1 MLPRFDPTNPLACM
15 SVLED
20 VTSNAKEIQDSVLQA
35 ILSRNAQTEYLRG
48 FLNGQLDKKSFKK
61 NLPIVTYEDYRS
73 YIDRIADGE
82 SSNLICDRPISL
94 FLASTG
100 TSGGFPKLIP
110 LTAEDME
117 QRILFASL
125 YAPLVF
131 KHIGGLTE
139 GKSLMFYFVTR
150 ESETASG
157 LIVRFML
164 TCVLKSVNPTNIFL
178 WDRVQISPHEISTCV
193 DTAQAMYCQ
202 LLCGLVQ
209 RENVARLGA
218 PFASSFLKVIN
229 FLEDHWSELCS
240 NIRTGRVSDW
250 ITNTQCV
257 SGVAKFLTAPNPDL
271 ASLIEQECSK
281 TSWEG
286 IVRRLWPKAK
296 CIEAV
301 VTGSMVQYIPLLEF
315 YGGGLPLISS
325 WYGSSECFIGI
336 NVNPLSKPCD
346 VSYTIVPS
354 MAYFEF
360 LEVEK
365 DHQETDHNPTNNPV
379 VVDLADVKIGHD
391 YELIITTF
399 SGLYRYRLGDV
410 LRVTGFY
417 NNAPQFYFV
426 GRQKVVLSIDID
438 KTYEED
444 LHKAVTN
451 ATHLLEPHDLMLI
464 DFTSRVDSSSFPG
477 HYVIYWELGR
487 KLKDAKVEP
496 QRDVLE
502 ECCFTIEK
510 SLNSVYRKL
519 RKNDGT
525 IGPLEIKVVRRGAFD
540 ELMTLF
546 LSRGS
551 SVSQYK
557 TPRSVSSEEAFKILE
572 EAVVSEFL
580 STKTPSW
587 EPREMHSGR

>member
-1 MLPRFDPTNPLACM
+1 MLPRFDPTNPKSCM
-15 SVLED
+15 SLLED
-20 VTSNAKEIQDSVLQA
+20 VTTNVKQIQDSVLEA

-48 FLNGQLDKKSFKK
+48 FLNGQLDKQSFKN

-73 YIDRIADGE
+73 YIDRLANGE
-82 SSNLICDRPISL
+82 PFDLICDRPISL
-94 FLASTG
+94 FLASSG
-100 TSGGFPKLIP
+100 TSGGVPKLIP
-110 LTAEDME
+110 LTAEELE

-131 KHIGGLTE
+131 KHIEGLTE

-157 LIVRFML
+157 LMVRFMI
-164 TCVLKSVNPTNIFL
+164 TCVLKSVNPSNSFL
-178 WDRVQISPHEISTCV
+178 WDRVQIIPHAISTCA
-193 DTAQAMYCQ
+193 DTAQGMYCQ
-202 LLCGLVQ
+202 LLCGLLQ

-218 PFASSFLKVIN
+218 PYASSFLKVIN
-229 FLEDHWSELCS
+229 FLEDHWHELCS

-250 ITNTQCV
+250 ITDAGCV
-257 SGVAKFLTAPNPDL
+257 SGIGKFLTAPNPEL

-281 TSWEG
+281 TSWEA
-286 IVRRLWPKAK
+286 ILKRLWPKAK

-301 VTGSMVQYIPLLEF
+301 VTGSMAQYIPLLEF

-336 NVNPLSKPCD
+336 NDDPLSKPCD
-346 VSYTIVPS
+346 VSYTIIPS
-354 MAYFEF
+354 MGYFEF
-360 LEVEK
+360 LEVKK
-365 DHQETDHNPTNNPV
+365 DHQEAGHDPAKNHA
-379 VVDLADVKIGHD
+379 VVDLVDVKIGHD
-391 YELIITTF
+391 YELVVTTF

-426 GRQKVVLSIDID
+426 GRQKVVLSIDVD

-444 LHKAVTN
+444 LLKAVTN
-451 ATHLLEPHDLMLI
+451 ATLLLEPHDLMLV
-464 DFTSRVDSSSFPG
+464 DFTSRVDTSSFPA
-477 HYVIYWELGR
+477 HYVLYWELGS
-487 KLKDAKVEP
+487 KLKDVKHEP
-496 QRDVLE
+496 DRDVLE
-502 ECCFTIEK
+502 ECCFAIEE
-510 SLNSVYRKL
+510 SLDSVYRKL
-519 RKNDGT
+519 RKSDKI

-540 ELMTLF
+540 ELMNFF

-557 TPRSVSSEEAFKILE
+557 TPRSVTSEEALKILDA
-572 EAVVSEFL
+572 AVVSEFL
-580 STKTPSW
+580 SPKTPSW
-587 EPREMHSGR
+587 EPRELHSSR

>member
-1 MLPRFDPTNPLACM
+1 MLPRFDPTNPKSCM
-15 SVLED
+15 SLLED
-20 VTSNAKEIQDSVLQA
+20 VTTNVKQIQDSVLEA

-48 FLNGQLDKKSFKK
+48 FLNGQLDKQSFKN

-73 YIDRIADGE
+73 YIDRLANGE
-82 SSNLICDRPISL
+82 PFDLICDRPISL
-94 FLASTG
+94 FLASSG
-100 TSGGFPKLIP
+100 TSGGVPKLIP
-110 LTAEDME
+110 LTAEELE

-131 KHIGGLTE
+131 KHIEGLTE

-157 LIVRFML
+157 LMVR
-164 TCVLKSVNPTNIFL
+164 
-178 WDRVQISPHEISTCV
+178 DRVQIIPHAISTCA
-193 DTAQAMYCQ
+193 DTAQGMYCQ
-202 LLCGLVQ
+202 LLCGLLQ

-218 PFASSFLKVIN
+218 PYASSFLKVIN
-229 FLEDHWSELCS
+229 FLEDHWHELCS

-250 ITNTQCV
+250 ITDAGCV
-257 SGVAKFLTAPNPDL
+257 SGIGKFLTAPNPEL

-281 TSWEG
+281 TSWEA
-286 IVRRLWPKAK
+286 ILKRLWPKAK

-301 VTGSMVQYIPLLEF
+301 VTGSMAQYIPLLEF

-336 NVNPLSKPCD
+336 NDDPLSKPCD
-346 VSYTIVPS
+346 VSYTIIPS
-354 MAYFEF
+354 MGYFEF
-360 LEVEK
+360 LEVKK
-365 DHQETDHNPTNNPV
+365 DHQEAGHDPAKNHA
-379 VVDLADVKIGHD
+379 VVDLVDVKIGHD
-391 YELIITTF
+391 YELVVTTF

-426 GRQKVVLSIDID
+426 GRQKVVLSIDVD

-444 LHKAVTN
+444 LLKAVTN
-451 ATHLLEPHDLMLI
+451 ATLLLEPHDLMLV
-464 DFTSRVDSSSFPG
+464 DFTSRVDTSSFPA
-477 HYVIYWELGR
+477 HYVLYWELGS
-487 KLKDAKVEP
+487 KLKDVKHEP
-496 QRDVLE
+496 DRDVLE
-502 ECCFTIEK
+502 ECCFAIEE
-510 SLNSVYRKL
+510 SLDSVYRKL
-519 RKNDGT
+519 RKSDKI

-540 ELMTLF
+540 ELMNFF

-557 TPRSVSSEEAFKILE
+557 TPRSVTSEEALKILDA
-572 EAVVSEFL
+572 AVVSEFL
-580 STKTPSW
+580 SPKTPSW
-587 EPREMHSGR
+587 EPRELHSSR

>member
-193 DTAQAMYCQ
+193 DTSQAMYCQ

-250 ITNTQCV
+250 ITNPQCV

-281 TSWEG
+281 TSWEA

-399 SGLYRYRLGDV
+399 SG
-410 LRVTGFY
+410 
-417 NNAPQFYFV
+417 
-426 GRQKVVLSIDID
+426 KC
-438 KTYEED
+438 
-444 LHKAVTN
+444 
-451 ATHLLEPHDLMLI
+451 
-464 DFTSRVDSSSFPG
+464 
-477 HYVIYWELGR
+477 HYS
-487 KLKDAKVEP
+487 K
-496 QRDVLE
+496 
-502 ECCFTIEK
+502 
-510 SLNSVYRKL
+510 
-519 RKNDGT
+519 
-525 IGPLEIKVVRRGAFD
+525 
-540 ELMTLF
+540 
-546 LSRGS
+546 
-551 SVSQYK
+551 
-557 TPRSVSSEEAFKILE
+557 
-572 EAVVSEFL
+572 
-580 STKTPSW
+580 
-587 EPREMHSGR
+587 